1 METLFTFECP
11 SRRENIQINGIGQKL
26 AKNHHVLCDTILCAH
41 TLLFSMHEQIL
52 IACLLNT
59 LDVNTHQTFSLLLLP
74 CIQDAEFM
82 ELEAME
88 PKDRSGAPHLV
99 LV

>member
-1 METLFTFECP
+1 
-11 SRRENIQINGIGQKL
+11 
-26 AKNHHVLCDTILCAH
+26 
-41 TLLFSMHEQIL
+41 MHEQIL

>member
-1 METLFTFECP
+1 ME
-11 SRRENIQINGIGQKL
+11 S
-26 AKNHHVLCDTILCAH
+26 AKNLPRTIMFCVTPFCARAH
-41 TLLFSMHEQIL
+41 LDVFDARANSD
-52 IACLLNT
+52 CLSPQYI
-59 LDVNTHQTFSLLLLP
+59 DVNTHQTFSLLVLP